1 MIKNEFSDYR
11 IAINGCRSYGCGFSR
26 LKRCRG
32 KLPWIWTVLAMGLG
46 LGLVVV
52 AAGHSRLAHHRI
64 VVIAIDP
71 GHGGRDPGAVSHGL
85 QEKNIT
91 LAIAKDLAKLIDRH
105 DGLRAVLTRHNDH
118 YVGLLRR
125 VAIARQAGAQLFIS
139 IHADA
144 GKPSWDWATVYT
156 QEHDLTALAS
166 DRLADK
172 ITASLRR
179 IERTDRDRQANFVVL
194 RDSHVPA
201 VLIETGYIT
210 NAHQAHQLASACFQ
224 HHLAQAVFRGIES
237 YLSQP

>member
-1 MIKNEFSDYR
+1 MINDECSDSRRATCGYR
-11 IAINGCRSYGCGFSR
+11 SHGRVFCH
-26 LKRCRG
+26 LKRHCG
-32 KLPWIWTVLAMGLG
+32 KLPWVWTLLAMGLG
-46 LGLVVV
+46 LVAV

-91 LAIAKDLAKLIDRH
+91 LAIAKDVAALIDRH
-105 DGLRAVLTRHNDH
+105 GGLQAVLTRHNDH

-156 QEHDLTALAS
+156 QEHDRTALAS
-166 DRLADK
+166 DRLADE

-179 IERTDRDRQANFVVL
+179 IERTDHDRHANFVVL
-194 RDSHVPA
+194 REARVPA

-210 NAHQAHQLASACFQ
+210 NTHQAHELASARFQ
-224 HHLAQAVFRGIES
+224 HRIAQAVFRGIES
-237 YLSQP
+237 YLSQK